1 MGCANS
7 GYSCR
12 VVTTPWL
19 VTRAAVAVAS
29 AFALVVACANG
40 PESVGQPASGG
51 AEDVATNLD
60 VPWGIAFLPDGS
72 ALIAERDSGAIQHM
86 PQPGAVNNVGTVAGV
101 AARGEGGLL
110 GLATAGQTVFA
121 YLTTAQDNR
130 VVTMRF
136 DGASLGEP
144 SPILTG
150 IPAGSIHDGGRIAFG
165 PDGKL
170 YVTTGESGD
179 PGLAQDRSSLGGKI
193 LRINAD
199 GSIPSDNPDPAS
211 PVWSFGH
218 RNIQGLAWDSAGRLW
233 VTEYGANRL
242 DELNMIQRGGNYGW
256 PMAEGRADTAGL
268 IDPAVEWATGE
279 ASPSG
284 LAYFGGSLWVACL
297 RGQRLYRVPVG
308 ADGSVADPSPLFVGQ
323 YGRLRTVV
331 AAPDGALWF
340 TTSNRDGRGSARDGD
355 DRILQFRP

>member
-1 MGCANS
+1 MATA
-7 GYSCR
+7 R
-12 VVTTPWL
+12 TL
-19 VTRAAVAVAS
+19 ATRAAVALAS
-29 AFALVVACANG
+29 ALMLVVACG
-40 PESVGQPASGG
+40 SDVESRGQSDAGG
-51 AEDVATNLD
+51 AADIATNLD

-72 ALIAERDSGAIQHM
+72 ALIAERNSGAVKRLSG
-86 PQPGAVNNVGTVAGV
+86 GAVNQVGMVAGV

-121 YLTTAQDNR
+121 YITTGQDNR
-130 VVTMRF
+130 VVRMRF
-136 DGASLGEP
+136 DGGALNDQ

-150 IPAGSIHDGGRIAFG
+150 IPAGSVHDGGRIAFG

-170 YVTTGESGD
+170 YVTTGESGN
-179 PGLAQDRSSLGGKI
+179 PPLAQDRSSLGGKI
-193 LRINAD
+193 LRINPD
-199 GSIPSDNPDPAS
+199 GSVPSDNPDPAS

-233 VTEYGANRL
+233 ATEYGANQV
-242 DELNMIQRGGNYGW
+242 DELNLIQPGGNYGW
-256 PMAEGRADTAGL
+256 PMAEGRADTEGL
-268 IDPAVEWATGE
+268 IDPLIQWGTGE

-297 RGQRLYRVPVG
+297 RGQRLYQIPVG
-308 ADGSVADPSPLFVGQ
+308 ADGSLGGSVPLFIGQ

-331 AAPDGALWF
+331 AAPDGTLWF

-355 DRILQFRP
+355 DRILQVRP